1 MVLNDPLANPSR
13 APESAPGAP
22 AHATS
27 SGTNPDFAEHNSN
40 GHFSDVAANS
50 SVDVDA
56 DVSGGAREHSDL
68 APRDLAPRG
77 GDDDSS
83 GAVAGAGLARWQIIA
98 WAVAVGAALAWLY
111 GPTLQQLVLSWRDD
125 EYYSH
130 GPLLPFISAFLIWS
144 NRAQVQAAWRSRGAM
159 DNGRAA
165 GAWILAFGLGVAFLG
180 QVGDVN
186 FVRAFSIPIVTLGIA
201 RFVGGGRFEGA
212 LRFPILLWAAGVP
225 ISRVVVQT
233 FSVPLQKMAAGGA
246 SMALGLFGLPVQS
259 QGVNIFTPRY
269 NFVVDVPCSGLKTAI
284 ALLTVG
290 LIVAYLLP
298 GLSLWRRVVLAISS
312 VGVALV
318 ANVIRIIIIVLI
330 GIYAGREAAEG
341 FLHGFSNIVTFGLSL
356 ALMMALGHFLR
367 DDEEWDDD
375 DEQAVE
381 AAPAPA
387 APAPV
392 APAPVA
398 PAPVAPAP
406 VAPAMPVPRAGWTTL
421 RWRVPATILALVL
434 GTQLLGARAIVPEDQ
449 GPPPAAI
456 RNLNLPLRAGAWT
469 GVPVTVN
476 PAVFEMLRPDVAVQK
491 RYALGGATSS
501 VETLSSATAPRKW
514 VDAIVIYSRD
524 ARGFHAPE
532 ICLGAGGWTIDS
544 KETRQAR
551 ADGKTLDVTLVTG
564 ERRGAQTHL
573 AYFFADTKSQ
583 ATGWVA
589 MLAKQAVGRVLQRN
603 TGTTE
608 VQFAFGADALTPGGE
623 FSPELSRLMI
633 HLAGDVNA
641 QLAAKN

>member
-1 MVLNDPLANPSR
+1 MVLKDPLANPSR

-22 AHATS
+22 ARGNYTGFGEDNSKGHSNDDAH
-27 SGTNPDFAEHNSN
+27 SGDVAVSEAA
-40 GHFSDVAANS
+40 GSDVAVDASGGLAANS
-50 SVDVDA
+50 
-56 DVSGGAREHSDL
+56 GATPPDL
-68 APRDLAPRG
+68 RG
-77 GDDDSS
+77 T
-83 GAVAGAGLARWQIIA
+83 VAGMARWQMIA

-144 NRAQVQAAWRSRGAM
+144 NRAHLQAAWRERAAPA
-159 DNGRAA
+159 NGRAA
-165 GAWILAFGLGVAFLG
+165 GAWILVFGLGVAFLG
-180 QVGDVN
+180 QIGDVN

-201 RFVGGGRFEGA
+201 RFVGGGKFEGV

-298 GLSLWRRVVLAISS
+298 GLSLWRRVVLALSS

-318 ANVIRIIIIVLI
+318 ANVIRIVIIVLI

-356 ALMMALGHFLR
+356 VLMMALGHFLR
-367 DDEEWDDD
+367 DDDEWED
-375 DEQAVE
+375 DEEEVAAVE
-381 AAPAPA
+381 AAPVAT

-392 APAPVA
+392 TPTPT
-398 PAPVAPAP
+398 
-406 VAPAMPVPRAGWTTL
+406 AGWRAL
-421 RWRVPATILALVL
+421 RWRVPATILALVV
-434 GTQLLGARAIVPEDQ
+434 GTQLLGARAIVPESQ

-491 RYALGGATSS
+491 RYALGGAKSS
-501 VETLSSATAPRKW
+501 VETLSSATAPRNW

-544 KETRQAR
+544 KEARQVR

-608 VQFAFGADALTPGGE
+608 VQFAFGADALTPGGD
-623 FSPELSRLMI
+623 FSPELSRLVI
-633 HLAGDVNA
+633 QLAGDVNA
-641 QLAAKN
+641 QLATKN